1 VDDSLEWT
9 PTWSVNDANFNGVD
23 DSLEWTPTWSVNDA
37 NFNGVDD
44 SLEWTPTWSVNDANF
59 NGVDDSLEWSQT
71 WPVNDANFN
80 GVDDSL
86 EWSQTWPVND
96 ANANGVDDAFEVP
109 AWPVN
114 DANFNGVDD
123 ASEWSQTWP
132 VNDADANGVD
142 DAFEVPAWP
151 VNDANFNGVDDAL
164 EWAPTG
170 ALPSAVQSVL
180 DATALPSTAAAPWET
195 APADDLSAAIAF
207 AQHVANNPS
216 AHPVLREYA
225 GLNDVV
231 DAIAGPAAIAEIV
244 GVPFEPGMTLDDIAL
259 ITAVRGPL
267 SAETSVPVEQFSLKS
282 GTGLQLN
289 PFFGSSAAGL
299 TLNGLD
305 DWVDDLVTRAAARGD
320 FRPGAGGFE
329 PLMQGIDVRTQVG
342 TDYHR
347 WLQTIWTS
355 NAISAATSPF

>member
-1 VDDSLEWT
+1 MTDSNFNGIDDSLEWA
-9 PTWSVNDANFNGVD
+9 PAWSVNDANFNGIDDSLEWSQTWSVNDANFNGID
-23 DSLEWTPTWSVNDA
+23 DSLEWSQ
-37 NFNGVDD
+37 
-44 SLEWTPTWSVNDANF
+44 TWSVNDANF

-71 WPVNDANFN
+71 WSVNDANLN

-86 EWSQTWPVND
+86 EWSQTWSVND
-96 ANANGVDDAFEVP
+96 ANLNGIDDAFEVP

-114 DANFNGVDD
+114 DANFDGIDD
-123 ASEWSQTWP
+123 AMQ
-132 VNDADANGVD
+132 
-142 DAFEVPAWP
+142 
-151 VNDANFNGVDDAL
+151 
-164 EWAPTG
+164 WAPTG
-170 ALPSAVQSVL
+170 GLPSAVQSIF
-180 DATALPSTAAAPWET
+180 DTTGLPGDTSDAPWES
-195 APADDLSAAIAF
+195 APADDLSAALAF
-207 AQHVANNPS
+207 AQHVATNPS

-231 DAIAGPAAIAEIV
+231 DAIAGPEAIAEVV

-267 SAETSVPVEQFSLKS
+267 SAETGVPVEQFSLKS

-289 PFFGSSAAGL
+289 PFFGSSGAGA

-305 DWVDDLVTRAAARGD
+305 EWVDDLVSRAAARGD

-329 PLMQGIDVRTQVG
+329 PLMTGIDVRTQAG

-347 WLQTIWTS
+347 WLQSIWTS
-355 NAISAATSPF
+355 NAISAAISDF